1 MSLADESKGINLLF
15 TDLFPGHT
23 VIQVDPNSPQKEGKL
38 SWANMHNSLGQK
50 SKMHFLQITNQ
61 WP

>member
-1 MSLADESKGINLLF
+1 MSLVDESKGINLLF

-38 SWANMHNSLGQK
+38 FWANMHNSLGQNPK
-50 SKMHFLQITNQ
+50 CISYR
-61 WP
+61 